1 MITQRIYRWVV
12 IILTLFLTWAIG
24 GRIMPATLPGP
35 AAVIGRIP
43 LLLVP
48 GPGGNLI
55 THLVQSLLRVLGAG
69 ITALMLATVIGIV
82 MAQHRSAEWAISPW
96 LPLAMTIPTLVVVL
110 VTMVLFQFSEAAVI
124 TATVLVTTPYATV
137 TVWEGARTVDN
148 DILSVAAAYDASSWA
163 ILREIY
169 LPAIAPAVFGSA
181 RYLASMVWKVVVLAE
196 TFGMSVGMG
205 AVFRFWYGQ
214 GDLEAVLAALF
225 VFVFVMVGIQAGITH
240 GKERLLAWQT

>member
-1 MITQRIYRWVV
+1 
-12 IILTLFLTWAIG
+12 
-24 GRIMPATLPGP
+24 
-35 AAVIGRIP
+35 
-43 LLLVP
+43 
-48 GPGGNLI
+48 
-55 THLVQSLLRVLGAG
+55 
-69 ITALMLATVIGIV
+69 
-82 MAQHRSAEWAISPW
+82 MAQQRSVELAVSPW